1 MSHPVH
7 QPPEDPAADAAVL
20 LLRIGLSVL
29 GVAVPVSMALSRRAL
44 FILVPIGAGLVLVAG
59 MLLSNMPLR
68 RRIAATILSTAGLC
82 GVGLVAWEALSLL
95 WSPVGGAGAERLAK
109 TAGTLLLVVVTAAF
123 LPERTRTSNLNLF
136 PLGILAAV
144 IVTLYVTFGGAG
156 PFAPQGGDSTLER
169 AIITLVVLVW
179 PALGALAIRDRWMS
193 AGVVVVA
200 VMLAAMAA
208 WTSVALAALALGSIT
223 FAVATMH
230 PVRVGRVLGTVA
242 ALLLLFGP
250 AVPFAVALLL
260 KPLSLVLG
268 DRLPDLAL
276 ATDAMR
282 TWADIVVGEPSRL
295 VTGHGIDMTI
305 AAPLAGFLPPDAPRS
320 LLFEIWYDF
329 GVVGA
334 VLAAALARSAFG
346 VIGQLSATVAPFMLA
361 EFVAVLTIAFGG
373 LETTQLWWVTL
384 LGVAAL
390 AFATVVRGQYRTT
403 RPLARLEPSIAPLPQ

>member
-1 MSHPVH
+1 MSSPVH
-7 QPPEDPAADAAVL
+7 HPTEDPAVDAAIL

-59 MLLSNMPLR
+59 MLLSDTPLK
-68 RRIAATILSTAGLC
+68 RRIGATFLSTAGLC

-95 WSPVGGAGAERLAK
+95 WSPVGSVGSERLAK
-109 TAGTLLLVVVTAAF
+109 IAGTLLLVVVTAAV

-136 PLGILAAV
+136 PLGIIGAV
-144 IVTLYVTFGGAG
+144 MVTLYVTFGGAV
-156 PFAPQGGDSTLER
+156 PFAPQAGDTTLER

-179 PALGALAIRDRWMS
+179 PALGALAIRDRWTS

-208 WTSVALAALALGSIT
+208 WTSVALAALALGSVT

-230 PVRVGRVLGTVA
+230 PVRVARVLGLAA
-242 ALLLLFGP
+242 ALLLLLGP

-260 KPLSLVLG
+260 KPLALVMG
-268 DRLPDLAL
+268 DRLPDLGL
-276 ATDAMR
+276 ATEAMR

-295 VTGHGIDMTI
+295 ITGHGIDMTT

-346 VIGQLSATVAPFMLA
+346 VIGQLSATVAPFVLA